1 MGARVPVRRAVRRAV
16 RRMRTVATICA
27 LVALPGCT
35 FGEQEIAP
43 GVERV
48 VVHAVLNPS
57 ALDQYVLVERTLSGR
72 VQVITD
78 SISSANDP
86 IASGG
91 GVPVHGARVEVRD
104 ANGASAV
111 ATETQLPARPGVPA
125 RGTGVYRFENLA
137 LPPTVFNRPRVGV
150 RVVPGSQLTLRVQ
163 TAEGLVV
170 TGASTVPGNAQT
182 RLFPQATVRTLMRDT
197 GSLRLQWT
205 PVAGARSYIVRV
217 DSPYGAF
224 FLFTDTAAAEFTGDQ
239 RNLFAERLP
248 RVFVAGFTQWLTIA
262 AVDTNFF
269 DYYRSGNSPFT
280 GSGLINRLQGGL
292 GLFGSYVP
300 VLSTAVVV
308 RADPRDPFDGR
319 YVAAGIQGREALR
332 LWVDG
337 RSGSVAEVT
346 GAYRLPTDE
355 QFGVLGTLDGNR
367 LRLRAVESAD
377 GRVANRLLEGEVRG
391 DTLLLQ
397 MRGALLPQDDG
408 RRVFVRETTPT
419 P

>member
-1 MGARVPVRRAVRRAV
+1 MATRAAVRRATRLAAV
-16 RRMRTVATICA
+16 VAA
-27 LVALPGCT
+27 AMAVHGCT
-35 FGEQEIAP
+35 FGEQAIAP
-43 GVERV
+43 GVERA

-78 SISSANDP
+78 SLSSVDDP
-86 IASGG
+86 IVSGG

-104 ANGASAV
+104 ASGASAV
-111 ATETQLPARPGVPA
+111 AVETQLAATRARPA

-137 LPPTVFNRPRVGV
+137 LPPTVFGRPRVGV
-150 RVVPGSQLTLRVQ
+150 RVVPGGQLTLRVQ
-163 TAEGLVV
+163 TPEGLVV
-170 TGASTVPGNAQT
+170 TGASKVPGDAQT
-182 RLFPQATVRTLMRDT
+182 RVFPQATVRTLMRDT
-197 GSLRLQWT
+197 GSLNLRWT
-205 PVAGARSYIVRV
+205 PVPGARSYLVRV
-217 DSPYGAF
+217 DTPHGAF
-224 FLFTDTAAAEFTGDQ
+224 FVFTDTAAAQFSGDQ

-248 RVFVAGFTQWLTIA
+248 RVFVPGFTQWLTIA
-262 AVDTNFF
+262 AIDTNFF

-308 RADPRDPFDGR
+308 RADSRDPFDGR
-319 YVAAGIQGREALR
+319 YVAAGIQGRELLR

-337 RSGSVAEVT
+337 RSGSIAEVT

-355 QFGVLGTLDGNR
+355 QFGVLGILDGTR

-377 GRVANRLLEGEVRG
+377 GRLANRVMEGEVRG

-397 MRGALLPQDDG
+397 LRGALVPRDDG
-408 RRVFVRETTPT
+408 RRIFVREATPT

>member
-1 MGARVPVRRAVRRAV
+1 MTAHRGNQSGRR
-16 RRMRTVATICA
+16 RTA
-27 LVALPGCT
+27 LVAATTALAAVQGCT
-35 FGEQEIAP
+35 FGEQAIAP
-43 GVERV
+43 GVERA

-57 ALDQYVLVERTLSGR
+57 AVDQYVLVERTLSGR
-72 VQVITD
+72 VPVITD
-78 SISSANDP
+78 SLSSADDP
-86 IASGG
+86 IVSGG

-111 ATETQLPARPGVPA
+111 AVETQLAGRPGLPA

-137 LPPTVFNRPRVGV
+137 LPPTVSNRPRVGV
-150 RVVPGSQLTLRVQ
+150 RVVPGSQLSLRVQ
-163 TAEGLVV
+163 TPEGLVV
-170 TGASTVPGNAQT
+170 TGASTVPGDART
-182 RLFPQATVRTLMRDT
+182 RLFPVATVRTLMRDT
-197 GSLRLQWT
+197 GSLRVQWT
-205 PVAGARSYIVRV
+205 PVPGARSYLVRV
-217 DSPYGAF
+217 DTPHGAF
-224 FLFTDTAAAEFTGDQ
+224 FVFTDTAAATFTGDQ

-262 AVDTNFF
+262 AIDTNFF

-280 GSGLINRLQGGL
+280 GSGLITRLQGGL

-319 YVAAGIQGREALR
+319 YVGPGIQGRESLR

-337 RSGSVAEVT
+337 RAGALAEIT
-346 GAYRLPTDE
+346 GAYRLPTEE
-355 QFGVLGTLDGNR
+355 QFGVLGTLQGTR

-377 GRVANRLLEGEVRG
+377 GRLANRVLEGEVRG

-408 RRVFVRETTPT
+408 RRVFVRETTP
-419 P
+419 

>member
-1 MGARVPVRRAVRRAV
+1 
-16 RRMRTVATICA
+16 
-27 LVALPGCT
+27 
-35 FGEQEIAP
+35 
-43 GVERV
+43 
-48 VVHAVLNPS
+48 
-57 ALDQYVLVERTLSGR
+57 
-72 VQVITD
+72 
-78 SISSANDP
+78 
-86 IASGG
+86 
-91 GVPVHGARVEVRD
+91 
-104 ANGASAV
+104 
-111 ATETQLPARPGVPA
+111 
-125 RGTGVYRFENLA
+125 
-137 LPPTVFNRPRVGV
+137 
-150 RVVPGSQLTLRVQ
+150 
-163 TAEGLVV
+163 
-170 TGASTVPGNAQT
+170 
-182 RLFPQATVRTLMRDT
+182 
-197 GSLRLQWT
+197 
-205 PVAGARSYIVRV
+205 
-217 DSPYGAF
+217 
-224 FLFTDTAAAEFTGDQ
+224 
-239 RNLFAERLP
+239 
-248 RVFVAGFTQWLTIA
+248 VFVAGFTQWLTIA

-319 YVAAGIQGREALR
+319 YVGSGIQGRESLR

-346 GAYRLPTDE
+346 GAYRLPTNE

-397 MRGALLPQDDG
+397 MRGALLPQDNG
-408 RRVFVRETTPT
+408 RRVFVREATPT